1 MPTTSAAAFAAPAA
15 PAWCCA
21 TGPADA
27 GSSVASSPHERSEM
41 RGGLAARRKN
51 SRIAL
56 RLSGLHPFMLTGPAG
71 RRRMA
76 AQRAALAVEKIR
88 GSAMHSALI
97 GIRGLVIFA
106 ASFADAATIAGTVSG
121 PDGTPLRAAFVQA
134 RHAKLKMTVSV
145 LSDNAGR
152 YLVENLPAGD
162 YRLSVRAIGYKA
174 EPKSGI
180 TLAAEQHL
188 SHDFAL
194 QPAPVRWTDLT
205 ILQGLQLLPD
215 ARGKQTLFDNCLSCH
230 GFQSKMAALSTDE
243 DG

>member
-1 MPTTSAAAFAAPAA
+1 
-15 PAWCCA
+15 
-21 TGPADA
+21 
-27 GSSVASSPHERSEM
+27 
-41 RGGLAARRKN
+41 
-51 SRIAL
+51 
-56 RLSGLHPFMLTGPAG
+56 
-71 RRRMA
+71 
-76 AQRAALAVEKIR
+76 
-88 GSAMHSALI
+88 MHSALI
-97 GIRGLVIFA
+97 GILGLFIFA

-180 TLAAEQHL
+180 TLAAEQNL

-194 QPAPVRWTDLT
+194 QPAPVRSDA
-205 ILQGLQLLPD
+205 GAARRALPHRLHLHRQVRPRAGSAEIPD
-215 ARGKQTLFDNCLSCH
+215 QR
-230 GFQSKMAALSTDE
+230 
-243 DG
+243 